1 MRSVDEN
8 IEALSHALHNEAKA
22 EAEQIMAD
30 ARAKTEAIRKRAQD
44 QAAAERKEI
53 LERAQQEADRLR
65 SQVVATTQMK
75 ARTEELAHR
84 EKLLDTVFTT
94 ARQQL
99 NTVEQWSDYH
109 EIALRLVKE
118 AVAQLRAKDV
128 KLKVDPRTRE
138 VLTDAVMADL
148 SKELNVKLTMGEP
161 LQQGTGVV
169 VETADGHLQF
179 DNTLETRLNR
189 LLNNLRAPVYRILIG
204 EPK

>member
-44 QAAAERKEI
+44 QADVERKEI

-84 EKLLDTVFTT
+84 EKLLETVFTT

-99 NTVEQWSDYH
+99 ATVEQWSDYQ

-118 AVAQLRAKDV
+118 AVAQLKAKDV
-128 KLKVDPRTRE
+128 KLKVDARTRE
-138 VLTDAVMADL
+138 VLTDTVIANL
-148 SKELNVKLTMGEP
+148 SKELNVNLTMGEP
-161 LQQGTGVV
+161 LKQGTGVM

-189 LLNNLRAPVYRILIG
+189 LLNSLRAPVYRILIG

>member
-44 QAAAERKEI
+44 QAAAGRKEI

-99 NTVEQWSDYH
+99 NSVEQWSDYH
-109 EIALRLVKE
+109 DIALRLVKE
-118 AVAQLRAKDV
+118 AVVQLRSKDV
-128 KLKVDPRTRE
+128 RIKVDPRTRE
-138 VLTDAVMADL
+138 VLSDAVMADL
-148 SKELNVKLTMGEP
+148 SKELNVNLTMGEP
-161 LQQGTGVV
+161 LQEGTGVV

-189 LLNNLRAPVYRILIG
+189 LLNTLRAPVYRILIG